1 MSKSRLKIFLGLI
14 LTSSLVLQFI
24 SPSFGQ
30 TTNDLNN
37 IINHPLRSEQDRNLD
52 SKRMPLQMLQFIGA
66 KPGMKVLDIFS
77 GGGHTAQLLA
87 LSVAPNGKVFAFNL
101 KPNERLMERIQRQPQ
116 SNIVP
121 IVLAIEDLS
130 NEPNGSFDLITIINS
145 YHDMVNAKPEIEV
158 VNRRIY
164 DLLKPGGILVV
175 RDHAAKEGAGKSATR
190 TLHRIDRAA
199 VDEDFQKVGFKKVAQ
214 GDFLKSPQDTKEKHS
229 NQMGDTLAEDFIF
242 RWVK

>member
-1 MSKSRLKIFLGLI
+1 MSKTRLKLFLGFI
-14 LTSSLVLQFI
+14 LTSFLVLQFI

-52 SKRMPLQMLQFIGA
+52 SKRMPLQMLQFIGP

-77 GGGHTAQLLA
+77 GGGHTAQLLG

-101 KPNERLMERIQRQPQ
+101 KPNERLMGRVQGQPQ

-175 RDHAAKEGAGKSATR
+175 RDHAAKDSAGKSATR
-190 TLHRIDRAA
+190 TLHRIDPAA